1 MSELITYKE
10 GKLLKATLK
19 KACDGASEL
28 KVITGFFYFSA
39 VKALYEALAAN
50 PTVKMRVIVGT
61 DIEFVAGRVVEC
73 VFGRGQRS

>member
-28 KVITGFFYFSA
+28 KVITGFFYFLA
-39 VKALYEALAAN
+39 VKALYWGPRPN
-50 PTVKMRVIVGT
+50 
-61 DIEFVAGRVVEC
+61 
-73 VFGRGQRS
+73 FGAMPVRWLYIRQ